1 MTNHINDDRVGD
13 TTAACRALRL
23 SLAEA
28 NKAALAAAADTATAR
43 MVLRLAV
50 DQHDREVRA
59 LKRVIAGLF
68 SAITAQ
74 AQDLERLAAAVVA
87 REYAESASD
96 KASER
101 TDDDEWLMPGG
112 LPRGVR

>member
-1 MTNHINDDRVGD
+1 MTNHVKHDRVGD
-13 TTAACRALRL
+13 TTDAVRALRL

-43 MVLRLAV
+43 MVLRMAV
-50 DQHDREVRA
+50 DQHDREVKE

-68 SAITAQ
+68 STITAQ
-74 AQDLERLAAAVVA
+74 AQDMERIAAAAVA
-87 REYAESASD
+87 REYAALAKDAVPSS
-96 KASER
+96 
-101 TDDDEWLMPGG
+101 TDVADWTMPGG